1 MYCKTRPEK
10 LALSALYYFFKLD
23 DKLQL
28 PMLISIAAL
37 QVQLIMHLVV
47 AINLI
52 GSAGLAHLITNTI
65 SNYNNNY
72 NITN

>member
-52 GSAGLAHLITNTI
+52 GSAG
-65 SNYNNNY
+65 
-72 NITN
+72 